1 MSPLLWE
8 QCLATEVLVLT
19 GVGRRHREAIIAL
32 SGSTSSYYL
41 THLTQV
47 GVANVFVCVWAII
60 LSALI
65 GSHRDSGCEAGG
77 RWVDNTNIFQ

>member
-47 GVANVFVCVWAII
+47 GVANVFVCVCVCVCG
-60 LSALI
+60 L
-65 GSHRDSGCEAGG
+65 
-77 RWVDNTNIFQ
+77 